1 MSKNPMIKTV
11 ILMIGAG
18 SNDPPGGEDQQ
29 EEHISELK
37 DLKSKFGKRKLR
49 PQRSGKE

>member
-18 SNDPPGGEDQQ
+18 SNNLAGGEDL
-29 EEHISELK
+29 EEYK
-37 DLKSKFGKRKLR
+37 DNL
-49 PQRSGKE
+49 